1 MKKVILGW
9 GLLLPFAL
17 QAQVSKNFIDQPY
30 VEVNGTAD
38 TMLTPNEIFVDIV
51 ISESDSKDK
60 KSVEEQEQKLLGAL
74 KNIGVNTDK
83 DLVTKNFS
91 SKYSVYGLTAKVV
104 KTKTY
109 QVKVGSGLML
119 SKLFN
124 VLEENKIS
132 NANVA
137 KIGHTDMEQIRMMC
151 RAKAVRNAR
160 AKAVVMTAALDQAI
174 GAALFV
180 NNYSNTVGGVPAYDN
195 TGNSLYKSKVRTQ
208 DSSADIAEI
217 EFEQIR
223 VQEQVEV
230 KFILK

>member
-1 MKKVILGW
+1 MKKIVLAA

-30 VEVNGTAD
+30 IEVNGMAD
-38 TMLTPNEIFVDIV
+38 TLITPNEIFVDIT
-51 ISESDSKDK
+51 ISESDSKDRR
-60 KSVEEQEQKLLGAL
+60 SVEEQEQRLLKAL
-74 KNIGVNTDK
+74 KTLGINTDK

-91 SKYSVYGLTAKVV
+91 SKYAVYGMSAKVV

-109 QVKVGSGLML
+109 QVKVNSGMML
-119 SKLFN
+119 SRLFS

-137 KIGHTDMEQIRMMC
+137 KIGHTDMEKIRMLC

-160 AKAVVMTAALDQAI
+160 DKAVTMTAVLGQDP
-174 GAALFV
+174 GPALFM
-180 NNYSNTVGGVPAYDN
+180 NNYSNVTVSAPFYNN
-195 TGNSLYKSKVRTQ
+195 TDSYLYKSKVKAENG
-208 DSSADIAEI
+208 SADIAEI

-223 VQEQVEV
+223 VQEQAEV